1 MIRLRESDTR
11 VFKPSIGR
19 LCENLY
25 NSLREVCNKV
35 KYETVLKEKRCECLQ
50 DKIRTVYLH
59 RVFHSIRFK
68 VNKGW
73 TTAVVLFL
81 CL

>member
-1 MIRLRESDTR
+1 MSR
-11 VFKPSIGR
+11 K
-19 LCENLY
+19 Y
-25 NSLREVCNKV
+25 NEIVILWQNICPYKGKGV
-35 KYETVLKEKRCECLQ
+35 
-50 DKIRTVYLH
+50 ILH

-81 CL
+81 CPYLSYGFRKLNFLKFFLVNIPRMVLVV

>member
-1 MIRLRESDTR
+1 MLKKKHWKSC
-11 VFKPSIGR
+11 K
-19 LCENLY
+19 Y
-25 NSLREVCNKV
+25 KKYSLS
-35 KYETVLKEKRCECLQ
+35 LQ
-50 DKIRTVYLH
+50 